1 MHSSRILEMHLHAT
15 SASAASHWAAFLRAR
30 PAIHHLRLT
39 SVFDQ
44 AKPEHN
50 SEEGSSL
57 ALSSSFYGVPL
68 SCSSVDATGYFAS
81 AFGQMPTDSPAALT
95 ELTIKMGSQFLP
107 SHDTSLWSGIHG
119 LQHLQQ
125 LTKLRMKD
133 VAHKDGETDPLP
145 CGLANTP
152 STLHSLA
159 IEGSGQFTT
168 SPLHVGIPQVL
179 AARLLTQLNLVDCPV
194 RCLSGALAYCLQ
206 GLTSLSLR
214 ESTVYG
220 DNDFTVTQ
228 LINLLQLDLAK
239 AAWLVDDWY
248 LNLESF
254 VGWPLLRVLNICE
267 GFEPQSL
274 FCNIQ
279 VLDVSLVHEVYAS
292 WLTPG
297 MIGTK
302 IHLLNIERQ
311 THPKLIVDMLS
322 PPFSALLVEVRVGLP
337 ANTLASEASEI
348 LLDLV
353 CSCRCLQTLQ
363 LSNHGDRSEQG
374 HTRVVVPDGVGTQLK
389 ALVLDDIWCTVVD
402 LSFTTSLSTIT
413 LITVD
418 SCNQVCQLGFPSS
431 LQSLTFI
438 GDSMFG
444 TEVNEGQLAPLS
456 RLTRLSLGVDGPNG
470 GCASQRA
477 LASPA
482 GVVRLPLLPSSLR
495 HLHLW
500 ADKFNYIYDF
510 DYVLGQP
517 FVDYCDWHCLDPC
530 TNLERLTLPT
540 CYSLKGQLKAF
551 VQSARHL
558 HIVEYVDDQ
567 DDID

>member
-1 MHSSRILEMHLHAT
+1 M
-15 SASAASHWAAFLRAR
+15 
-30 PAIHHLRLT
+30 
-39 SVFDQ
+39 
-44 AKPEHN
+44 
-50 SEEGSSL
+50 
-57 ALSSSFYGVPL
+57 VPL
-68 SCSSVDATGYFAS
+68 SCSSVDANGYFAS

-95 ELTIKMGSQFLP
+95 ELTIKMGGQFLP

-125 LTKLRMKD
+125 LTKLRMKV
-133 VAHKDGETDPLP
+133 VAHKDGKTDPLP

-302 IHLLNIERQ
+302 IHVLNIERQ

-322 PPFSALLVEVRVGLP
+322 LPFSALLVEVRVGLP
-337 ANTLASEASEI
+337 ANT
-348 LLDLV
+348 
-353 CSCRCLQTLQ
+353 
-363 LSNHGDRSEQG
+363 
-374 HTRVVVPDGVGTQLK
+374 
-389 ALVLDDIWCTVVD
+389 
-402 LSFTTSLSTIT
+402 F
-413 LITVD
+413 
-418 SCNQVCQLGFPSS
+418 
-431 LQSLTFI
+431 
-438 GDSMFG
+438 
-444 TEVNEGQLAPLS
+444 
-456 RLTRLSLGVDGPNG
+456 
-470 GCASQRA
+470 
-477 LASPA
+477 
-482 GVVRLPLLPSSLR
+482 
-495 HLHLW
+495 
-500 ADKFNYIYDF
+500 
-510 DYVLGQP
+510 
-517 FVDYCDWHCLDPC
+517 
-530 TNLERLTLPT
+530 
-540 CYSLKGQLKAF
+540 
-551 VQSARHL
+551 
-558 HIVEYVDDQ
+558 
-567 DDID
+567 